1 MGSVNKV
8 ILVGNLGRDAE
19 LRYTPGGAAVATAN
33 LATTESWT
41 DKNGQRVERT
51 EWVRLN
57 IWGKQA
63 ESLQEYLVKGKQL
76 YVEGRLQTRKAPRC
90 RNCDAF
96 LPEKNW
102 KGNGEKVRCAKC
114 NHEDRPYGETM
125 LDVKVDR
132 VVLLGGG
139 GGRGT
144 GVERGSTPA
153 TGGATEEAPMEP
165 ITDDDIPF

>member
-1 MGSVNKV
+1 MGAPEY
-8 ILVGNLGRDAE
+8 L
-19 LRYTPGGAAVATAN
+19 
-33 LATTESWT
+33 
-41 DKNGQRVERT
+41 
-51 EWVRLN
+51 
-57 IWGKQA
+57 GKQA

-144 GVERGSTPA
+144 GVERGSTHTTA
-153 TGGATEEAPMEP
+153 GAMEEAPMEP